1 MMSRFMQLKKY
12 FFFVSFLILPLFLC
26 GCQKKHIVTST
37 GEVGHRAEN
46 LQKMMHSGNLNVPPS
61 KDTRAG
67 VIYLGRDYENNHFGP
82 PKLKFVF
89 EK

>member
-1 MMSRFMQLKKY
+1 MLRFELLKKY
-12 FFFVSFLILPLFLC
+12 FFVAMVLVLPLFLC

-37 GEVGHRAEN
+37 GEVGLRAEN
-46 LQKMMHSGNLNVPPS
+46 LQKMMDSENLNVPPS

>member
-1 MMSRFMQLKKY
+1 MLRFELLKKY
-12 FFFVSFLILPLFLC
+12 FFVAMVLVLPLFLC

-46 LQKMMHSGNLNVPPS
+46 LQKMMHSGNLNVPSS